1 MGDVIITRGNGGLG
15 RRSPQTDMVSGL
27 VISGYPESGLAQLDT
42 VYKLQRLSDATA
54 LGFTSDG
61 SNTHA
66 YEHIKEFF
74 RMNPNGTLWI
84 ILGLVTVNYVDLIE
98 NYAPKLLQK
107 ANGEINQLG
116 ISYNPQTP
124 VSTPDHLLD
133 AIPVAQALADS
144 EFQNNKPLLVVLEGR
159 GFDIEEPFDLRAMN
173 VPSVCVVIGQ
183 GNEYAD
189 YDPNYAAVGTV
200 LGAISKAPV
209 NVNIGWVQNFNCYG
223 SNLTGWRIGNTATVS
238 QTLQDDLNTLGF
250 IFFRNHTGI
259 AGIYL
264 NDSHTGAEITSDYAY
279 IENVRT
285 SNKVVRIIR
294 KTMLPNVNAPI
305 QVNPTTGQL
314 PLPVVSAWEAQ
325 VNKVVKE
332 EMLNNS
338 ELSGFTYFIDPE
350 QNILST
356 SELNSEFELIPTG
369 TARTIRATVS
379 FSNPFNS

>member
-15 RRSPQTDMVSGL
+15 RRSPQTDMISGL

-42 VYKLQRLSDATA
+42 VYKLQRLTDATA

-84 ILGLVTVNYVDLIE
+84 ILGLVTVKYVDLIE
-98 NYAPKLLQK
+98 GYAPKLLDA
-107 ANGEINQLG
+107 ANGDINQLA

-124 VSTPDHLLD
+124 VSTPAHLLL

-144 EFQNNKPLLVVLEGR
+144 EFENKRPLLVVLEGR
-159 GFDIEEPFDLRAMN
+159 GFDIEDPFDLRAMN

-223 SNLTGWRIGNTATVS
+223 SNLIGWRIGNLANVS
-238 QTLQDDLNTLGF
+238 QTLQDTLNELGF
-250 IFFRNHTGI
+250 IFFKNHTGI

-279 IENVRT
+279 LENVRT

-325 VNKVVKE
+325 VNKAVKE

-369 TARTIRATVS
+369 TARTIRANVS